1 MEVANTASA
10 RQPLSQR
17 KEQTMF
23 LTTRNYSRD
32 AGTGVSN
39 LTDRIQRMVNET
51 LGGLDWQYR
60 DSAAASWVPAVDVF
74 EETDNIRI
82 TAEIPGVQAED
93 IDISLEGN
101 LLTIRGTKQQEAE
114 EKTERVHR
122 YERIYG
128 AFERS
133 FTLPA
138 SVEPK
143 DIKASYDNGVLTVTL
158 PKSERAKPR
167 QIEVEVGGGK
177 SRGKTSRQVEVTQ
190 SQNSQRAQSVHS
202 R

>member
-1 MEVANTASA
+1 
-10 RQPLSQR
+10 
-17 KEQTMF
+17 MF
-23 LTTRNYSRD
+23 LTARNYSRE
-32 AGTGVSN
+32 AGRGVSN
-39 LTDRIQRMVNET
+39 LTDRIQQMVNET

-74 EETDNIRI
+74 EEADNIRI
-82 TAEIPGVQAED
+82 TAEIPGVQPEN
-93 IDISLEGN
+93 IGISLEGN
-101 LLTIRGTKQQEAE
+101 LLTISGTKQQEAE

-122 YERIYG
+122 YERVYG
-128 AFERS
+128 AFERA

-143 DIKASYDNGVLTVTL
+143 DIKARYDHGVLTVTL
-158 PKSERAKPR
+158 PKSEKAKPR

-177 SRGKTSRQVEVTQ
+177 SRDTTSHQVEVTRGQ
-190 SQNSQRAQSVHS
+190 GSQRAEGRQWSSEQERSPSH

>member
-190 SQNSQRAQSVHS
+190 SQNSQRAQSVQS

>member
-1 MEVANTASA
+1 
-10 RQPLSQR
+10 
-17 KEQTMF
+17 MF
-23 LTTRNYSRD
+23 LTTRNYSRE
-32 AGTGVSN
+32 AGRGVSN
-39 LTDRIQRMVNET
+39 LTDRIQQMVNET

-74 EETDNIRI
+74 EEAENIRI
-82 TAEIPGVQAED
+82 TAEIPGVRPENIA
-93 IDISLEGN
+93 ISLEGN
-101 LLTIRGTKQQEAE
+101 LLTISGTKQQEAE

-122 YERIYG
+122 YERVYG
-128 AFERS
+128 AFERT

-143 DIKASYDNGVLTVTL
+143 DIKARYDHGVLTVTL
-158 PKSERAKPR
+158 PKSEKAKPR

-177 SRGKTSRQVEVTQ
+177 SRDTKSHQVEVTRGQ
-190 SQNSQRAQSVHS
+190 GSQRAQGRQWSSEQEPSPSH

>member
-1 MEVANTASA
+1 
-10 RQPLSQR
+10 
-17 KEQTMF
+17 MF
-23 LTTRNYSRD
+23 LTTRNYSRE
-32 AGTGVSN
+32 AGTGIPTLS
-39 LTDRIQRMVNET
+39 DRIQRMVNET

-74 EETDNIRI
+74 EEQDNIRI
-82 TAEIPGVQAED
+82 TAEIPGVQPDD
-93 IDISLEGN
+93 INISLEGN
-101 LLTIRGTKQQEAE
+101 LLTIRGTKHQEAE

-122 YERIYG
+122 YERVYG

-143 DIKASYDNGVLTVTL
+143 DIKAGYDNGVLTVTL

-167 QIEVEVGGGK
+167 QIEVEVGNGQ
-177 SRGKTSRQVEVTQ
+177 SRGKTNRQVEVTRR
-190 SQNSQRAQSVHS
+190 NSANAAANSGS
-202 R
+202 